1 MGRKKTGTAR
11 KTKEITQVEDRNEVE
26 VTHGTPRKLKKE
38 IYNSPDNY
46 LISSGERP
54 TRIPYMVKWAEQ
66 RGYTLATNEQWKEIF
81 AEF

>member
-1 MGRKKTGTAR
+1 MGRKKIGTVR
-11 KTKEITQVEDRNEVE
+11 KTKEITPVEEKNEVE
-26 VTHGTPRKLKKE
+26 VIRGTQRKLKKE

-46 LISSGERP
+46 LISSGEKP

-66 RGYTLATNEQWKEIF
+66 MGYTLATNEQWKEIF